1 MYRGSIII
9 FGAKTMSN
17 KSNDCRTHQIFSRLC
32 ALLLYFIGFAAY
44 SSSLSFVDNG
54 HPVKMMET
62 DELVLTSGLKTLTVN
77 NPTDSITKSYQ
88 GVSLIPLLDA
98 VFNSEWKDS
107 DAIKFTALDGYQP
120 IIPVR
125 VILKHNGIIAIGENG
140 RSDFSLLVRN
150 NGETVDPGPFF
161 LVWENI
167 QDVTARKEPWLSWP
181 WQLTTI
187 ELTSFEREYPHS
199 SPPPASHES
208 VKKGFLAFRQH
219 CIKCHAINGD
229 GGDIGPELNYPVS
242 VTDYWQPEWLIR
254 FIADPQSVRANSK
267 MISFYRDVDNREELI
282 TDIIEYLKVMAR
294 RKPFN
299 R

>member
-1 MYRGSIII
+1 MSDNYR
-9 FGAKTMSN
+9 T
-17 KSNDCRTHQIFSRLC
+17 RQTLSRLC
-32 ALLLYFIGFAAY
+32 ALLLYFIGFSCY
-44 SSSLSFVDNG
+44 SSSLTFVDNG
-54 HPVKMMET
+54 HIVKTMET
-62 DELVLTSGLKTLTVN
+62 DELVQSGGTKTLTAN
-77 NPTDSITKSYQ
+77 NPTDSTIKSYQ

-98 VFNSEWKDS
+98 VFNSDWKNR
-107 DAIKFTALDGYQP
+107 DAIKFNASDGYQP
-120 IIPVR
+120 IIPIS

-140 RSDFSLLVRN
+140 QHGFSQLLRN

-167 QDVTARKEPWLSWP
+167 QDIAAKNEPWLSWP

-187 ELTSFEREYPHS
+187 ELTSFEREYPQS
-199 SPPPASHES
+199 TPPAASQES

-229 GGDIGPELNYPVS
+229 GGNIGPELNYPVS
-242 VTDYWQPEWLIR
+242 VTEYWQPEWLVR

-267 MISFYRDVDNREELI
+267 MIPFYRDVGNRGELI
-282 TDIIEYLKVMAR
+282 ADIVEYLKVMAS
-294 RKPFN
+294 RKPLN

>member
-1 MYRGSIII
+1 MC
-9 FGAKTMSN
+9 N
-17 KSNDCRTHQIFSRLC
+17 KSNNRRTRQKLSLLC
-32 ALLLYFIGFAAY
+32 VLPLYLIGFAAY
-44 SSSLSFVDNG
+44 AAALSFVDNG
-54 HPVKMMET
+54 HPVKTIET
-62 DELVLTSGLKTLTVN
+62 GALVRNSELQTLTIN
-77 NPTDSITKSYQ
+77 NPTDSIIRSYQ
-88 GVSLIPLLDA
+88 GISLIPLLDA
-98 VFNSEWKDS
+98 VFDPQWKTR
-107 DAIKFTALDGYQP
+107 DAIKLTSSDGYQP

-125 VILKHNGIIAIGENG
+125 VILKYDGMIAIGENG
-140 RSDFSLLVRN
+140 RRGFSPLARN

-167 QDVTARKEPWLSWP
+167 QDVAAKKESWLSWP

-219 CIKCHAINGD
+219 CMKCHAINGD

-242 VTDYWQPEWLIR
+242 VTEYWQPEWLIR

-267 MISFYRDVDNREELI
+267 MIPFYRDVDNRPELI
-282 TDIIEYLKVMAR
+282 ADIIEYLKAMT
-294 RKPFN
+294 RKKPSN